1 MPHPS
6 LAAKKVEAFPNK
18 AILLHSEAGALGM
31 QRSLNVRSERK
42 PPLGRG
48 GGGHVQLHVVQL
60 MAVQNATR
68 QPHGRLAV
76 VVPRQPRE
84 ALQSTALP

>member
-1 MPHPS
+1 M
-6 LAAKKVEAFPNK
+6 
-18 AILLHSEAGALGM
+18 
-31 QRSLNVRSERK
+31 
-42 PPLGRG
+42 
-48 GGGHVQLHVVQL
+48 QLHVVQL